1 MLAAVPTEACGL
13 AVTTL
18 VVVDGGDDR
27 TDEIAK
33 ESGAV
38 TFVLSENLGHGYALR
53 VGYAL
58 CIELGAQYVVTLD
71 ADGQNDPAEIPVML
85 QPLVDDEADFV
96 VASRRPR
103 AATPPRTASA
113 RPGVRVFSWTMSAM
127 GHTKLTDTSN
137 GYRALRVSMLDDI
150 AYRLIQPQYQTAEL
164 LIIAM
169 KRGWRVTERPTVW
182 LPRASGT
189 TKKGKNWL
197 FGFRYGRVV
206 PTPGGSTGAP
216 SRTQIQPELQ
226 QLRSWQQCLAA
237 PGADQHQAVGFLRQ
251 QAGVPFRRR
260 GAPVDSSN
268 QGWSDQR
275 AFASS
280 NRRRVPSRSRGPLFE
295 GLRIPFGSLNR
306 EEVATVDVERY
317 SELTAG
323 VGNRMDCLVTEDEDL
338 TGREFSAADFFETV
352 RSSAE
357 ECIVLLAAVQ
367 PDHRPHA
374 VVVGMRAIPGV
385 HA

>member
-1 MLAAVPTEACGL
+1 LTSRRGATSGASIHTDPERARRAIETSRLEFEARHPDLKLTPVVALICAYEEEGNIGPVLAAVPHEACGL

-18 VVVDGGDDR
+18 VVVDGGNDR

-71 ADGQNDPAEIPVML
+71 ADGQNDPSEIPVML

-96 VASRRPR
+96 VASRVLGRDTTTDR
-103 AATPPRTASA
+103 FRKA
-113 RPGVRVFSWTMSAM
+113 GVRVFSWTMSVM

-150 AYRLIQPQYQTAEL
+150 AHRLVQPQYQTAEL

-197 FGFRYGRVV
+197 FGVRYGRVV
-206 PTPGGSTGAP
+206 LDT
-216 SRTQIQPELQ
+216 
-226 QLRSWQQCLAA
+226 W
-237 PGADQHQAVGFLRQ
+237 
-251 QAGVPFRRR
+251 
-260 GAPVDSSN
+260 
-268 QGWSDQR
+268 WKY
-275 AFASS
+275 
-280 NRRRVPSRSRGPLFE
+280 RRVQQHPPL
-295 GLRIPFGSLNR
+295 
-306 EEVATVDVERY
+306 A
-317 SELTAG
+317 
-323 VGNRMDCLVTEDEDL
+323 
-338 TGREFSAADFFETV
+338 
-352 RSSAE
+352 
-357 ECIVLLAAVQ
+357 
-367 PDHRPHA
+367 
-374 VVVGMRAIPGV
+374 
-385 HA
+385 

>member
-1 MLAAVPTEACGL
+1 LSPRHGATSGASIHTDPDRARRVIAASRQEFETRHPDLKLSPVVALICAYEEEGNIGAVLAAVPQEACGL

-18 VVVDGGDDR
+18 VVVDGGADR

-71 ADGQNDPAEIPVML
+71 ADGQNDPSEIPVML

-96 VASRRPR
+96 VASRVLGRDTTTDR
-103 AATPPRTASA
+103 FRKA
-113 RPGVRVFSWTMSAM
+113 GVRVFSWIMSGM
-127 GHTKLTDTSN
+127 GRTKLTDTSN

-150 AYRLIQPQYQTAEL
+150 AYRLVQPQYQTAEL

-182 LPRASGT
+182 LPRSSGT

-206 PTPGGSTGAP
+206 FGTWWTYR
-216 SRTQIQPELQ
+216 RTERHP
-226 QLRSWQQCLAA
+226 
-237 PGADQHQAVGFLRQ
+237 P
-251 QAGVPFRRR
+251 
-260 GAPVDSSN
+260 
-268 QGWSDQR
+268 
-275 AFASS
+275 AS
-280 NRRRVPSRSRGPLFE
+280 
-295 GLRIPFGSLNR
+295 
-306 EEVATVDVERY
+306 
-317 SELTAG
+317 
-323 VGNRMDCLVTEDEDL
+323 
-338 TGREFSAADFFETV
+338 
-352 RSSAE
+352 
-357 ECIVLLAAVQ
+357 
-367 PDHRPHA
+367 
-374 VVVGMRAIPGV
+374 
-385 HA
+385 